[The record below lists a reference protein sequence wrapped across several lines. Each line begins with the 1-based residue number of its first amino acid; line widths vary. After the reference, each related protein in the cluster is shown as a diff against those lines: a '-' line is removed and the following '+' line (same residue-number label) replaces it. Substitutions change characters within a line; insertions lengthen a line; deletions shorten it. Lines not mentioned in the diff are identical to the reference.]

1 MAITQDQSW
10 ISKNWNHGV
19 AANHE
24 VFLVPEVIFLV
35 PEIFMSANFEGV
47 LAL

>member
-1 MAITQDQSW
+1 MAISQDESW
-10 ISKNWNHGV
+10 AWKKWRRRL
-19 AANHE
+19 AANQE
-24 VFLVPEVIFLV
+24 VFLVPELIFLV